1 VSALVPVL
9 ETLKPE
15 PQLVTSMGIVPETT
29 TTSEKLAATRYSLL
43 SRLHDWEDNESWRVF
58 FDTYWRL
65 IYSVA
70 LKAGLRQAEAEEV
83 VQETVICVAQNIQKF
98 KRDRRLGSFKGW
110 LCNLTRWRIA
120 DQLRKRT
127 GLLQGDGAGTTR
139 KYQPLE
145 EVPNLADNAASLD
158 WEHEWQAHLLK
169 VAIQRIKQRVREEQ
183 YQLFDLYV
191 TREWPI
197 PRICQTLGVSKTQ
210 VYLAKLRITR
220 LLRKEVARL
229 EKEWDTR

>member
-1 VSALVPVL
+1 M
-9 ETLKPE
+9 EPE
-15 PQLVTSMGIVPETT
+15 STPLTEELLP
-29 TTSEKLAATRYSLL
+29 TRYSLL
-43 SRLHDWEDNESWRVF
+43 SRLQNWEDQESWRVF

-98 KRDRRLGSFKGW
+98 KRDRRLGSFKSW

-127 GLLQGDGAGTTR
+127 GLLQGDGAGATR

-145 EVPNLADNAASLD
+145 EVPDLADNAASPD

-169 VAIQRIKQRVREEQ
+169 IAIQRVKQRVREEQ
-183 YQLFDLYV
+183 YQLFDLNV

>member
-1 VSALVPVL
+1 MGTVPD
-9 ETLKPE
+9 
-15 PQLVTSMGIVPETT
+15 TT
-29 TTSEKLAATRYSLL
+29 ATFDKLLATRYSLL
-43 SRLHDWEDNESWRVF
+43 SRLQDRGDDESWRVF

-70 LKAGLRQAEAEEV
+70 LKAGLRQTEAEEV
-83 VQETVICVAQNIQKF
+83 VQETVICVARNIQKF
-98 KRDRRLGSFKGW
+98 QRDRRLGSFKGW

-120 DQLRKRT
+120 DQLQKRT
-127 GLLQGDGAGTTR
+127 GLLPGEGTDAIQ

-145 EVPNLADNAASLD
+145 ELPDLADTTASLD
-158 WEHEWQAHLLK
+158 WEHEWQAHLLNS
-169 VAIQRIKQRVREEQ
+169 AIQRVKQRVREEQ

-191 TREWPI
+191 TREWPMT
-197 PRICQTLGVSKTQ
+197 RITQTLGVGRTR
-210 VYLAKLRITR
+210 VYLAKHRITR

>member
-1 VSALVPVL
+1 MF
-9 ETLKPE
+9 
-15 PQLVTSMGIVPETT
+15 MGVVPETT
-29 TTSEKLAATRYSLL
+29 TTSENFAATRYSLL
-43 SRLHDWEDNESWRVF
+43 SRLQDWGDNESWRVF

-70 LKAGLRQAEAEEV
+70 LKAGLTQTEAEEV
-83 VQETVICVAQNIQKF
+83 VQETVICVAKDIQKF
-98 KRDRRLGSFKGW
+98 KRDRGLGSFKGW

-120 DQLRKRT
+120 DQLQKRT
-127 GLLQGDGAGTTR
+127 GLLRGDGAGAART
-139 KYQPLE
+139 YQPLE
-145 EVPNLADNAASLD
+145 EVADLADHTVGPD
-158 WEHEWQAHLLK
+158 WEQEWQAHLLK
-169 VAIQRIKQRVREEQ
+169 AAIQRVKERVREEQ